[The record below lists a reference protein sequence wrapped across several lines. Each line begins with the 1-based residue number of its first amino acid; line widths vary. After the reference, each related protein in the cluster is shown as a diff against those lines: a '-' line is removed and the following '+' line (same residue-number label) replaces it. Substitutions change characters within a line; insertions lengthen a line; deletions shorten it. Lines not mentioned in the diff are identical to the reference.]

1 MVRIVKISEIFES
14 IQGEGTNAGKPAV
27 FLRTAECNLKCT
39 WCDTKFT
46 WDWKQYDY
54 SKEVKEIAIKEII
67 DSISQFNVKH
77 LVITG
82 GEPLMQQD
90 DLAELLT
97 FIKPEFYVEV
107 ETNGTILPNN
117 TLTALVDQWNVSP
130 KTSNSGNTL
139 ELCEI
144 NECYTF
150 FSMQKNCY
158 FKYVIENVDDI
169 SEINQLI
176 KKYNLEKEHVLLMT
190 QASTKDELSKREKN
204 VLLMSSKNEL
214 GFSPRK
220 HVAKWGNQRG
230 K

>member
-1 MVRIVKISEIFES
+1 MKISEIFES
-14 IQGEGTNAGKPAV
+14 IQGEGTNAGKSAV
-27 FLRTAECNLKCT
+27 FLRTAECNLKCN

-90 DLAELLT
+90 DLAELLS

-117 TLTALVDQWNVSP
+117 ALTALVNQWNVSP
-130 KTSNSGNTL
+130 KTSNSGNSL
-139 ELCEI
+139 ELCEV

-158 FKYVIENVDDI
+158 FKYVVEDIDDI
-169 SEINQLI
+169 PEINRLI
-176 KKYNLEKEHVLLMT
+176 EKYNLEKKRVLLMT
-190 QASTKDELSKREKN
+190 QASTKNELSKREKN
-204 VLLMSSKNEL
+204 VFLMSRKNEF
-214 GFSPRK
+214 GFSPRM